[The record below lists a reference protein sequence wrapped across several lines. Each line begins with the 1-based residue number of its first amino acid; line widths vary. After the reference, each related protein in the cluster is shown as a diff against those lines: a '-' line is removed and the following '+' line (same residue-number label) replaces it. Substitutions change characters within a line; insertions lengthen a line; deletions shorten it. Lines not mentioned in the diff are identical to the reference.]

1 MRVETECDRK
11 RCSRVG
17 KLSAQ
22 RWLPI
27 LGILMLVLSGFSAA
41 ADPNTKNVLVI
52 FGALDR
58 ERETLD
64 LVKSGVRAHFPGPV
78 NFSVAYL
85 DYQRLEQESYRASLA
100 ATFSLGYR
108 EAKPDV
114 LIIFSIDA
122 LQFITQYRDK
132 ISMVCRLSSP
142 SSVPAN

>member
-27 LGILMLVLSGFSAA
+27 LGILLLLLSGFSAA
-41 ADPNTKNVLVI
+41 AEPNTKNVLVV
-52 FGALDR
+52 FSALDR
-58 ERETLD
+58 EHETLD
-64 LVKSGVRAHFPGPV
+64 LMESGVRAHVPGPV
-78 NFSVAYL
+78 NFSVVYL

-114 LIIFSIDA
+114 LIVSSIEA
-122 LQFITQYRDK
+122 L
-132 ISMVCRLSSP
+132 LSS
-142 SSVPAN
+142 